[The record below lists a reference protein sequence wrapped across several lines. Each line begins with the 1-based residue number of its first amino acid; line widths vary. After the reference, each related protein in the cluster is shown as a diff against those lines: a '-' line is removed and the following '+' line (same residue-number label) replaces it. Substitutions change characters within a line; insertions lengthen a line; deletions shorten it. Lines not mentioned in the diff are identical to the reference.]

1 MKNKKIFQLFNS
13 VNIFAEDLTMKK
25 FILSASFIAASF
37 TSVMAQSA
45 LHPWGVSADF
55 NFKELDT
62 DYGRNLL
69 QFRYPNFQLGAGV
82 TRYINNWV
90 DAGLNLNYGNFFQDS
105 KPWVPSSQL
114 QNLNYKGLNASLTG
128 RFKFNNGKWLKEES
142 FLAPYVTAGF
152 AFFTGKMQQPVFN
165 FDGEAQAWEK
175 VNNFTIPLGIGLR
188 VNCTKRLALNLN
200 STWMIG
206 FNDKFDM
213 NEGGKPNDKFF
224 EHRIGLVYQ
233 FGKGSEKTEEGSS
246 TDAAAPA
253 PAPAK

>member
-1 MKNKKIFQLFNS
+1 
-13 VNIFAEDLTMKK
+13 MKK

-213 NEGGKPNDKFF
+213 NEGAKPNDKFF

-233 FGKGSEKTEEGSS
+233 FGKGSEKSEEGSS